1 MPVTGRKNFTFKEDF
16 ANEKTFDQHGSGGQ
30 YGSQHHT
37 CPCFCIRGGQQP
49 ETVIGQEIDRQN
61 SSEDY
66 SEVSSLDQLTYT
78 GNECK
83 VRLKENIVMT
93 TAVTV
98 NSGNRLTIDLNGHTL
113 TAPENDRAFR
123 IQDGAL
129 TIEDSI
135 GTGVIQGSGTVTS
148 YGGNGGAIWMS
159 SSDSNNALTLTG
171 GTIRGFTAKYG
182 AGVYMGSGT
191 FHMTGGAIQN
201 CLATDGGL
209 ADGGGVYVFG
219 GSFELT
225 DGTISACKANNAGG
239 GVYVSSGSFEMSGGS
254 IENCTAH
261 EGAGVKVYASNG
273 KTASF
278 SMNGSGEIKNCNQ
291 NGVSVSAIGNG
302 TPEFTMDGGTIEGSS
317 GYGVWVAAG
326 SAVMSGGSVKDSER
340 YDIYIGR
347 SATLTVNNTQVGG
360 TVMNMGAITGQGS
373 AEFTGTVE
381 NLGYVGAGKITGCKI
396 HRIEHRS
403 PYKGTIENST
413 WDEYVYLLGYRW
425 PAEKIPSAAGES
437 ISLKFPSYI
446 SEPAAMTN
454 TLVIPEG
461 VTVTVD
467 LAGKPVSADTTVTS
481 DIKIINHGTLT
492 LIDSSTGGTLSI
504 PIENDGV
511 LNANG
516 GTVTGEVTNKG
527 TIQATGTP
535 VTKFTGTLVNEEGAS
550 VTAGNFMDCTITNN
564 GGTIGGDAIF
574 DRPEPDPEQP
584 GAGSEDGGAGAVIAA
599 LAVGTVVVGGGIL
612 LAHSYIQNNLP
623 EGFAVPE
630 TRRELAVVLWNM
642 ASKPEP
648 ASQQTYTDV
657 QDEEVLKAV
666 CWAVENELVTPET
679 ESTLGAD
686 VRVNRLQVIGAM
698 YQTNKRK
705 K

>member
-1 MPVTGRKNFTFKEDF
+1 MSVTDRKNFTFKEDF
-16 ANEKTFDQHGSGGQ
+16 ANEKTFDQHGSDGQ
-30 YGSQHHT
+30 YGSQHHA
-37 CPCFCIRGGQQP
+37 CPCFCVRGGQQP

-66 SEVSSLDQLTYT
+66 SEVSSLNQLIYT
-78 GNECK
+78 NNECK
-83 VRLKENIVMT
+83 VRLTENIVMT
-93 TAVTV
+93 GAVTV
-98 NSGNRLTIDLNGHTL
+98 NNGNSLTIDLNGHTL
-113 TAPENDRAFR
+113 TAAENSRAFF
-123 IQDGAL
+123 IQNGAL

-135 GTGVIQGSGTVTS
+135 GGGVIQGSGTVNG
-148 YGGNGGAIWMS
+148 YGGAILMNG
-159 SSDSNNALTLTG
+159 SDSNNALTLAG

-182 AGVYMGSGT
+182 AGVSMGNGT
-191 FHMTGGAIQN
+191 FRMTGGAIRN
-201 CLATDGGL
+201 CSATGGK
-209 ADGGGVYVFG
+209 ADGGGVYVSG
-219 GSFELT
+219 GSFEMS
-225 DGTISACKANNAGG
+225 DGTISACNAANAGG
-239 GVYVSSGSFEMSGGS
+239 GVYVLSGSFEMSGGS
-254 IENCTAH
+254 IEDCTAY
-261 EGAGVKVYASNG
+261 EGAGVKVYPSSG

-278 SMNGSGEIKNCNQ
+278 SMTGGEIKNCNT
-291 NGVSVSAIGNG
+291 NGVSIYAIGG
-302 TPEFTMDGGTIEGSS
+302 TSEFSMSGGTIEDNG
-317 GYGVWVAAG
+317 GDGVRVDAG
-326 SAVMSGGSVKDSER
+326 SAVMSGGSVTRSEL
-340 YDIYIGR
+340 YDIRIGS

-360 TVMNMGAITGQGS
+360 TVLNMGKITGNGS
-373 AEFTGTVE
+373 AKFTGTVE
-381 NLGYVGAGKITGCKI
+381 NSGYAVAEITGCKI
-396 HRIEHRS
+396 HRIEHRF
-403 PYKGTIENST
+403 PYKGTIEGSP
-413 WDEYVYLLGYRW
+413 DEYVYLLGHSW
-425 PAEKIPSAAGES
+425 PTAKIPSAAGES
-437 ISLKFPSYI
+437 ISLKVPSYI
-446 SEPAAMTN
+446 TATMEN

-467 LAGKPVSADTTVTS
+467 LAGKPVSADAETS

-492 LIDSSTGGTLSI
+492 LIDRSTGGTLSI

-550 VTAGNFMDCTITNN
+550 VTAGDFMDCTITNN
-564 GGTIGGDAIF
+564 GGTIGGDAIL
-574 DRPEPDPEQP
+574 DNPKPGPEQP
-584 GAGSEDGGAGAVIAA
+584 GAGSEDGGAGAAIAA

-630 TRRELAVVLWNM
+630 TRQELAVVLWNM
-642 ASKPEP
+642 AGKPEP

>member
-1 MPVTGRKNFTFKEDF
+1 MRPG
-16 ANEKTFDQHGSGGQ
+16 
-30 YGSQHHT
+30 
-37 CPCFCIRGGQQP
+37 GGQQP

-61 SSEDY
+61 SSGDY
-66 SEVSSLDQLTYT
+66 LEVSSLDQLTYIN
-78 GNECK
+78 NECK
-83 VRLKENIVMT
+83 VRLTKDIVMT
-93 TAVTV
+93 KAVTV
-98 NSGNRLTIDLNGHTL
+98 NNGNSLTIDLNGHTL
-113 TAPENDRAFR
+113 TAAANSQAFR
-123 IQDGAL
+123 IQGGAL

-135 GTGVIQGSGTVTS
+135 GTGVIQGSGTVT
-148 YGGNGGAIWMS
+148 GNGGAIWMS

-171 GTIRGFTAKYG
+171 GTIRGFTA
-182 AGVYMGSGT
+182 T
-191 FHMTGGAIQN
+191 
-201 CLATDGGL
+201 
-209 ADGGGVYVFG
+209 DGGGVYVDG
-219 GSFELT
+219 GSFEMSG
-225 DGTISACKANNAGG
+225 GTISACNATNAGG
-239 GVYVSSGSFEMSGGS
+239 GVYVSSGSFKMSGGS
-254 IENCTAH
+254 IEDCTAH

-278 SMNGSGEIKNCNQ
+278 SMTGGEIQNCNTDGVSIYAIGSGT
-291 NGVSVSAIGNG
+291 S
-302 TPEFTMDGGTIEGSS
+302 EFTMTGGTIEDNG
-317 GYGVWVAAG
+317 GYGVWVDNG
-326 SAVMSGGSVKDSER
+326 SAVMSGGSVKGSER
-340 YDIYIGR
+340 YDIYIGSR
-347 SATLTVNNTQVGG
+347 ATLTVNNTQVGG
-360 TVMNMGAITGQGS
+360 TVLNMGKITGQGS

-381 NLGYVGAGKITGCKI
+381 NSGYAAAGITGCKI

-403 PYKGTIENST
+403 PYKGTIEGST
-413 WDEYVYLLGYRW
+413 WDEYVYLLGYSW
-425 PAEKIPSAAGES
+425 PTAKIPSGAGES

-446 SEPAAMTN
+446 TPKMEN
-454 TLVIPEG
+454 TLEIPEG

-467 LAGKPVSADTTVTS
+467 LAGKPVSADTGAS

-492 LIDSSTGGTLSI
+492 LIDSGTDGTLSI

-516 GTVTGEVTNKG
+516 GTVTGKVTNRG

-535 VTKFTGTLVNEEGAS
+535 VTQFTGTLVNQEGAS
-550 VTAGNFMDCTITNN
+550 VTAGDFRGCTITNN
-564 GGTIGGDAIF
+564 GGTIGGGAIL
-574 DRPEPDPEQP
+574 DKPEPDPEQP

-599 LAVGTVVVGGGIL
+599 LAVGTAVVGGGIL

-630 TRRELAVVLWNM
+630 TRQELAVVLWNM
-642 ASKPEP
+642 AGKPEP

-679 ESTLGAD
+679 EFTLGAD

>member
-1 MPVTGRKNFTFKEDF
+1 MKKRLISMVLAVSMAVSIMPAPAF
-16 ANEKTFDQHGSGGQ
+16 ASG
-30 YGSQHHT
+30 
-37 CPCFCIRGGQQP
+37 GGQQP

-78 GNECK
+78 NNECK
-83 VRLKENIVMT
+83 VRLTENIVMT
-93 TAVTV
+93 GAVTV
-98 NSGNRLTIDLNGHTL
+98 NNGNRLTIDLNGHTL
-113 TAPENDRAFR
+113 TAAENSRAFF
-123 IQDGAL
+123 IQNGAL
-129 TIEDSI
+129 TIEDS
-135 GTGVIQGSGTVTS
+135 GSTGVIQGSGTVT
-148 YGGNGGAIWMS
+148 GNGGAIWMS

-171 GTIRGFTAKYG
+171 GTIRGFTA
-182 AGVYMGSGT
+182 T
-191 FHMTGGAIQN
+191 
-201 CLATDGGL
+201 
-209 ADGGGVYVFG
+209 DGGGVYVSG
-219 GSFELT
+219 GSFKMT
-225 DGTISACKANNAGG
+225 DGTISTCNATNAGG
-239 GVYVSSGSFEMSGGS
+239 GVYVSSGSFKMSGGS
-254 IENCTAH
+254 IEDCTAH

-278 SMNGSGEIKNCNQ
+278 SMTGGEIQNCNTDGVSIYAIGSGT
-291 NGVSVSAIGNG
+291 S
-302 TPEFTMDGGTIEGSS
+302 EFTMTGGTIEDNG
-317 GYGVWVAAG
+317 GYGVWVDNG
-326 SAVMSGGSVKDSER
+326 SAVMSGGSVKGSER
-340 YDIYIGR
+340 YDIYIGSR
-347 SATLTVNNTQVGG
+347 ATLTVNNTQVGG
-360 TVMNMGAITGQGS
+360 TVLNMGKITGQGS

-381 NLGYVGAGKITGCKI
+381 NSGYAAAGITGCKI

-403 PYKGTIENST
+403 PYKGTITDSPC
-413 WDEYVYLLGYRW
+413 DEYVYLLGYSW
-425 PAEKIPSAAGES
+425 PTAKIPSGAGES

-446 SEPAAMTN
+446 TPKMEN
-454 TLVIPEG
+454 TLEIPEG

-467 LAGKPVSADTTVTS
+467 LAGKPVSADTGAS

-492 LIDSSTGGTLSI
+492 LIDSGTDGTLSI

-516 GTVTGEVTNKG
+516 GTVTGKVTNRG

-550 VTAGNFMDCTITNN
+550 VTAGNFKDCTITNN
-564 GGTIGGDAIF
+564 GGTIGGDAIL
-574 DRPEPDPEQP
+574 DKPEPDPEQP
-584 GAGSEDGGAGAVIAA
+584 GAGSEDGGTGAVIAA
-599 LAVGTVVVGGGIL
+599 LAVGTAVVGGGIL

-630 TRRELAVVLWNM
+630 TRQELAVVLWNM
-642 ASKPEP
+642 AGKPEP

>member
-1 MPVTGRKNFTFKEDF
+1 M
-16 ANEKTFDQHGSGGQ
+16 
-30 YGSQHHT
+30 
-37 CPCFCIRGGQQP
+37 
-49 ETVIGQEIDRQN
+49 IGQEIDRQN
-61 SSEDY
+61 SSGDY
-66 SEVSSLDQLTYT
+66 LEVSSLDQLTYIN
-78 GNECK
+78 NECK
-83 VRLKENIVMT
+83 VRLTKDIVMT
-93 TAVTV
+93 KAVTV
-98 NSGNRLTIDLNGHTL
+98 NNGNSLTIDLNGHTL
-113 TAPENDRAFR
+113 TAAANSQAFR
-123 IQDGAL
+123 IQGGAL

-135 GTGVIQGSGTVTS
+135 GTGVIQGSGTVT
-148 YGGNGGAIWMS
+148 GNGGAIWMS

-171 GTIRGFTAKYG
+171 GTIRGFTA
-182 AGVYMGSGT
+182 T
-191 FHMTGGAIQN
+191 
-201 CLATDGGL
+201 
-209 ADGGGVYVFG
+209 DGGGVYVDG
-219 GSFELT
+219 GSFEMSG
-225 DGTISACKANNAGG
+225 GTISACNATNAGG

-254 IENCTAH
+254 IEDCTAH

-278 SMNGSGEIKNCNQ
+278 SMTGGEIQNCNTDGVSIYAIGSGT
-291 NGVSVSAIGNG
+291 S
-302 TPEFTMDGGTIEGSS
+302 EFTMTGGTIEDNG
-317 GYGVWVAAG
+317 GYGVWVDNG
-326 SAVMSGGSVKDSER
+326 SAVMSGGSVKGSER
-340 YDIYIGR
+340 YDIYIGSR
-347 SATLTVNNTQVGG
+347 ATLTVNNTQVGG
-360 TVMNMGAITGQGS
+360 TVLNMGKITGQGS

-381 NLGYVGAGKITGCKI
+381 NSGYAAAGITGCKI

-403 PYKGTIENST
+403 PYKGTIEGST
-413 WDEYVYLLGYRW
+413 WDEYVYLLGYSW
-425 PAEKIPSAAGES
+425 PTAKIPSGAGES

-446 SEPAAMTN
+446 TPKMEN
-454 TLVIPEG
+454 TLEIPEG

-467 LAGKPVSADTTVTS
+467 LAGKPVSADTGAS

-492 LIDSSTGGTLSI
+492 LIDSGTDGTLSI

-516 GTVTGEVTNKG
+516 GTVTGKVTNRG

-535 VTKFTGTLVNEEGAS
+535 VTQFTGTLVNQEGAS
-550 VTAGNFMDCTITNN
+550 VTAGDFRGCTITNN
-564 GGTIGGDAIF
+564 GGTIGGGAIL
-574 DRPEPDPEQP
+574 DKPEPDPEQP

-599 LAVGTVVVGGGIL
+599 LAVGTAVVGGGIL

-630 TRRELAVVLWNM
+630 TRQELAVVLWNM
-642 ASKPEP
+642 AGKPEP

>member
-1 MPVTGRKNFTFKEDF
+1 MRP
-16 ANEKTFDQHGSGGQ
+16 
-30 YGSQHHT
+30 
-37 CPCFCIRGGQQP
+37 GGQQP

-78 GNECK
+78 NNECK
-83 VRLKENIVMT
+83 VRLTENIVMT
-93 TAVTV
+93 GAVTV
-98 NSGNRLTIDLNGHTL
+98 NNGNRLTIDLNGHTL
-113 TAPENDRAFR
+113 TAAENSRAFF
-123 IQDGAL
+123 IQNGAL

-135 GTGVIQGSGTVTS
+135 GGGVIQGSGTVNG
-148 YGGNGGAIWMS
+148 YGGAILMNG
-159 SSDSNNALTLTG
+159 SDSNNALTLAG

-182 AGVYMGSGT
+182 AGVSMGNGT
-191 FHMTGGAIQN
+191 FRMTGGAIRN
-201 CLATDGGL
+201 CSATGGK
-209 ADGGGVYVFG
+209 ADGGGVYVSG
-219 GSFELT
+219 
-225 DGTISACKANNAGG
+225 
-239 GVYVSSGSFEMSGGS
+239 GSFEMSGGS
-254 IENCTAH
+254 IEDCTAY
-261 EGAGVKVYASNG
+261 EGAGVKVYPSSG

-278 SMNGSGEIKNCNQ
+278 SMTGGEIKNCNT
-291 NGVSVSAIGNG
+291 NGVSIYAIGG
-302 TPEFTMDGGTIEGSS
+302 TSEFSMSGGTIEDNG
-317 GYGVWVAAG
+317 GDGVRVDAG
-326 SAVMSGGSVKDSER
+326 SAVMSGGSVKGSER
-340 YDIYIGR
+340 YDIYIGSR
-347 SATLTVNNTQVGG
+347 AALTVKNTQVGG
-360 TVMNMGAITGQGS
+360 TVLNMGKITGNGS
-373 AEFTGTVE
+373 AKFTGTVE
-381 NLGYVGAGKITGCKI
+381 NSGSAVAEITGCTI
-396 HRIEHRS
+396 HRIEHRF
-403 PYKGTIENST
+403 PYKGTIEGSP
-413 WDEYVYLLGYRW
+413 DEYVYLLGHSW
-425 PAEKIPSAAGES
+425 PTAKIPSAAGES
-437 ISLKFPSYI
+437 ISLKVPSYI
-446 SEPAAMTN
+446 TATMEN

-467 LAGKPVSADTTVTS
+467 LAGKPVSADADAS

-504 PIENDGV
+504 PIENDGI

-550 VTAGNFMDCTITNN
+550 VTAGNFIDCTITDN
-564 GGTIGGDAIF
+564 GGTISGDAILEK
-574 DRPEPDPEQP
+574 PEPDPEQP

-599 LAVGTVVVGGGIL
+599 LAVGTAVVGGGIL

-630 TRRELAVVLWNM
+630 TRQELAVVLWNM
-642 ASKPEP
+642 AGKPEP

-686 VRVNRLQVIGAM
+686 VRVSRLQVIGAM

>member
-1 MPVTGRKNFTFKEDF
+1 MSVTDRKNFTFKEDF
-16 ANEKTFDQHGSGGQ
+16 SNEKTFDQHGSGGQ
-30 YGSQHHT
+30 YGRQHHA
-37 CPCFCIRGGQQP
+37 CPCFCVRGGQQP

-61 SSEDY
+61 SSDDY
-66 SEVSSLDQLTYT
+66 TEVDSLDKLTYT
-78 GNECK
+78 NNVCK
-83 VRLKENIVMT
+83 IRLAADTVMT
-93 TAVTV
+93 VAVTV
-98 NSGNRLTIDLNGHTL
+98 DSGKSLTIDLNGYTL
-113 TAPENDRAFR
+113 TAAANSQAFR
-123 IQDGAL
+123 IQGGAL

-135 GTGVIQGSGTVTS
+135 GTGVIQGSGTVT
-148 YGGNGGAIWMS
+148 GNGGAIWMS

-171 GTIRGFTAKYG
+171 GTIRGFTA
-182 AGVYMGSGT
+182 T
-191 FHMTGGAIQN
+191 
-201 CLATDGGL
+201 
-209 ADGGGVYVFG
+209 DGGGVYVDG
-219 GSFELT
+219 GSFEMSG
-225 DGTISACKANNAGG
+225 GTISACNATNAGG
-239 GVYVSSGSFEMSGGS
+239 GVYVSSGSFKMSGGS
-254 IENCTAH
+254 IEDCTAH

-278 SMNGSGEIKNCNQ
+278 SMTGGEIQNCNTDGVSIYAIGSGT
-291 NGVSVSAIGNG
+291 S
-302 TPEFTMDGGTIEGSS
+302 EFTMTGGTIEDNG
-317 GYGVWVAAG
+317 GYGVWVDNG
-326 SAVMSGGSVKDSER
+326 SAVMSGGSVKGSER
-340 YDIYIGR
+340 YDIYIGSR
-347 SATLTVNNTQVGG
+347 ATLTVNNTQVGG
-360 TVMNMGAITGQGS
+360 TVLNMGKITGQGS

-381 NLGYVGAGKITGCKI
+381 NSGSAVAGITGCTI
-396 HRIEHRS
+396 HRIEHRF
-403 PYKGTIENST
+403 PYKGTIEGST
-413 WDEYVYLLGYRW
+413 WDEYVYLLGYSW
-425 PAEKIPSAAGES
+425 PTAKIPSGAGES

-446 SEPAAMTN
+446 TPKMEN
-454 TLVIPEG
+454 TLEIPEG

-467 LAGKPVSADTTVTS
+467 LAGKPVSADTETS

-492 LIDSSTGGTLSI
+492 LIDSGTDGTLSI

-516 GTVTGEVTNKG
+516 GTVTGKVTNRG

-535 VTKFTGTLVNEEGAS
+535 VTKFTGTLVNEDGAS

-564 GGTIGGDAIF
+564 GGTIGGGAIL
-574 DRPEPDPEQP
+574 DKPEPGPEQP

-599 LAVGTVVVGGGIL
+599 LAVGTAVVGGGIL

-630 TRRELAVVLWNM
+630 TRQELAVVLWNM
-642 ASKPEP
+642 AGKPEP

>member
-1 MPVTGRKNFTFKEDF
+1 MRRG
-16 ANEKTFDQHGSGGQ
+16 
-30 YGSQHHT
+30 
-37 CPCFCIRGGQQP
+37 GGQQP

-78 GNECK
+78 NNECK
-83 VRLKENIVMT
+83 VRLTENIVMT
-93 TAVTV
+93 GAVTV
-98 NSGNRLTIDLNGHTL
+98 NNGNRLTIDLNGHTL
-113 TAPENDRAFR
+113 TAAENSRAFF
-123 IQDGAL
+123 IQNGAL
-129 TIEDSI
+129 TIEDS
-135 GTGVIQGSGTVTS
+135 GSTGVIQGSGTVT
-148 YGGNGGAIWMS
+148 GNGGAIWMS

-171 GTIRGFTAKYG
+171 GTIRGFTA
-182 AGVYMGSGT
+182 T
-191 FHMTGGAIQN
+191 
-201 CLATDGGL
+201 
-209 ADGGGVYVFG
+209 DGGGVYVSG
-219 GSFELT
+219 GSFKMT
-225 DGTISACKANNAGG
+225 DGTISTCNATNAGG

-261 EGAGVKVYASNG
+261 EGAGVKVLASSG
-273 KTASF
+273 KASF
-278 SMNGSGEIKNCNQ
+278 SMSGSGEIKNCNQ
-291 NGVSVSAIGNG
+291 DGVSIAAIGG
-302 TPEFTMDGGTIEGSS
+302 TSEFSMSGGTIEDNS
-317 GYGVWVAAG
+317 GFGVWVDNG
-326 SAVMSGGSVKDSER
+326 SAVMSGGSVKGSER
-340 YDIYIGR
+340 YDIYIGSR
-347 SATLTVNNTQVGG
+347 AALTVKNTQVGG
-360 TVMNMGAITGQGS
+360 TVLNLGKITGQGS

-381 NLGYVGAGKITGCKI
+381 NSGYAVAEITGCKI

-403 PYKGTIENST
+403 PYKGTITGST
-413 WDEYVYLLGYRW
+413 WDEYVYLLGRSW
-425 PAEKIPSAAGES
+425 PTAKIPSEAGES
-437 ISLKFPSYI
+437 ITLKVSSYLPPVMENSL
-446 SEPAAMTN
+446 E
-454 TLVIPEG
+454 IPKG

-467 LAGKPVSADTTVTS
+467 LAGKTLSAAES
-481 DIKIINHGTLT
+481 DFKIINHGTLT

-516 GTVTGEVTNKG
+516 GTVTSEVTNKG
-527 TIQATGTP
+527 TIKATGTP
-535 VTKFTGTLVNEEGAS
+535 VTQFTGTLVNQEGAS
-550 VTAGNFMDCTITNN
+550 VTAGDFRGCMITNN
-564 GGTIGGDAIF
+564 GGTIGGDAIL
-574 DRPEPDPEQP
+574 DNPEPDPEQP

-599 LAVGTVVVGGGIL
+599 LAVGTAVVGGGIL

-630 TRRELAVVLWNM
+630 TRQELAVVLWNM
-642 ASKPEP
+642 AGKPEP

>member
-1 MPVTGRKNFTFKEDF
+1 M
-16 ANEKTFDQHGSGGQ
+16 
-30 YGSQHHT
+30 
-37 CPCFCIRGGQQP
+37 
-49 ETVIGQEIDRQN
+49 IGQEIDQQN
-61 SSEDY
+61 SSDDY
-66 SEVSSLDQLTYT
+66 TEVNSLDNLTYT
-78 GNECK
+78 NNVCK
-83 VRLKENIVMT
+83 IRLAGDIVMT
-93 TAVTV
+93 GAVTV
-98 NSGNRLTIDLNGHTL
+98 DNGNSLTIDLNGHTL
-113 TAPENDRAFR
+113 TAAANSRAFYIR
-123 IQDGAL
+123 GGAL

-135 GTGVIQGSGTVTS
+135 GTGVIQGNGTVN
-148 YGGNGGAIWMS
+148 GDGGAIWMS
-159 SSDSNNALTLTG
+159 SGDSNNALTLTG
-171 GTIRGFTAKYG
+171 GTIRGFTA
-182 AGVYMGSGT
+182 T
-191 FHMTGGAIQN
+191 
-201 CLATDGGL
+201 
-209 ADGGGVYVFG
+209 DGGGVYVFG
-219 GSFELT
+219 GSFEMT
-225 DGTISACKANNAGG
+225 DGTISTCNATNAGG
-239 GVYVSSGSFEMSGGS
+239 GVYVSSGTIEMSGGS

-261 EGAGVKVYASNG
+261 EGAGVKVLVSNG

-278 SMNGSGEIKNCNQ
+278 SMSGSGEIKNCNTD
-291 NGVSVSAIGNG
+291 GVSIAAIGSG
-302 TPEFTMDGGTIEGSS
+302 TPEFTMTGGTIEDNS
-317 GYGVWVAAG
+317 GFGVWMAAG
-326 SAVMSGGSVKDSER
+326 SAVMSGGSVKGSER
-340 YDIYIGR
+340 YDIYIG
-347 SATLTVNNTQVGG
+347 SGATLTVRNTQVGG
-360 TVMNMGAITGQGS
+360 TVLNLGKITGQGS

-381 NLGYVGAGKITGCKI
+381 NSGYAVAEITGCKI
-396 HRIEHRS
+396 HRIEHRF
-403 PYKGTIENST
+403 PYKGTIEGSP
-413 WDEYVYLLGYRW
+413 DEYVYLLGHSW
-425 PAEKIPSAAGES
+425 PTAKIPSAAGES
-437 ISLKFPSYI
+437 ISLKVPSYI
-446 SEPAAMTN
+446 TATMEN

-467 LAGKPVSADTTVTS
+467 LAGKPVSADAETS

-504 PIENDGV
+504 PIENDGI

-535 VTKFTGTLVNEEGAS
+535 VTQFTGTLVNEEGAS
-550 VTAGNFMDCTITNN
+550 VTAGNFIDCTITDN
-564 GGTIGGDAIF
+564 GGTIGGDAILEE
-574 DRPEPDPEQP
+574 PKPDPEQP

-599 LAVGTVVVGGGIL
+599 LAVGTAVVGGGIL

-630 TRRELAVVLWNM
+630 TRQELAVVLWNM
-642 ASKPEP
+642 AGKPEP

>member
-1 MPVTGRKNFTFKEDF
+1 MRPG
-16 ANEKTFDQHGSGGQ
+16 
-30 YGSQHHT
+30 
-37 CPCFCIRGGQQP
+37 GGQQP

-61 SSEDY
+61 SSGDY
-66 SEVSSLDQLTYT
+66 LEVSSLDQLTYIN
-78 GNECK
+78 NECK
-83 VRLKENIVMT
+83 VRLTKDIVMT
-93 TAVTV
+93 KAVTV
-98 NSGNRLTIDLNGHTL
+98 NNGNSLTIDLNGHTL
-113 TAPENDRAFR
+113 TAAANSQAFR
-123 IQDGAL
+123 IQGGAL

-135 GTGVIQGSGTVTS
+135 GTGVIQGSGTVT
-148 YGGNGGAIWMS
+148 GN
-159 SSDSNNALTLTG
+159 
-171 GTIRGFTAKYG
+171 
-182 AGVYMGSGT
+182 
-191 FHMTGGAIQN
+191 
-201 CLATDGGL
+201 
-209 ADGGGVYVFG
+209 GGVYVDG
-219 GSFELT
+219 GSFEMSG
-225 DGTISACKANNAGG
+225 GTISACNATNAGG
-239 GVYVSSGSFEMSGGS
+239 GVYVSSGSFKMSGGS
-254 IENCTAH
+254 IEDCTAH

-278 SMNGSGEIKNCNQ
+278 SMTGGEIQNCNTDGVSIYAIGSGT
-291 NGVSVSAIGNG
+291 S
-302 TPEFTMDGGTIEGSS
+302 EFTMTGGTIEDNG
-317 GYGVWVAAG
+317 GYGVWVDNG
-326 SAVMSGGSVKDSER
+326 SAVMSGGSVKGSER
-340 YDIYIGR
+340 YDIYIGSR
-347 SATLTVNNTQVGG
+347 ATLTVNNTQVGG
-360 TVMNMGAITGQGS
+360 TVLNMGKITGQGS

-381 NLGYVGAGKITGCKI
+381 NSGYAAAGITGCKI

-403 PYKGTIENST
+403 PYKGTITDSPC
-413 WDEYVYLLGYRW
+413 DEYVYLLGYSW
-425 PAEKIPSAAGES
+425 PTAKIPSGAGES

-446 SEPAAMTN
+446 TPKMEN
-454 TLVIPEG
+454 TLEIPEG

-467 LAGKPVSADTTVTS
+467 LAGKPVSADTGAS

-492 LIDSSTGGTLSI
+492 LIDSGTDGTLSI

-516 GTVTGEVTNKG
+516 GTVTGKVTNRG

-550 VTAGNFMDCTITNN
+550 VTAGNFKDCTITNN
-564 GGTIGGDAIF
+564 GGTIGGDAIL
-574 DRPEPDPEQP
+574 DKPEPDPEQP
-584 GAGSEDGGAGAVIAA
+584 GAGSEDGGTGAVIAA
-599 LAVGTVVVGGGIL
+599 LAVGTAVVGGGIL

-630 TRRELAVVLWNM
+630 TRQELAVVLWNM
-642 ASKPEP
+642 AGKPEP

>member
-1 MPVTGRKNFTFKEDF
+1 MRPG
-16 ANEKTFDQHGSGGQ
+16 
-30 YGSQHHT
+30 
-37 CPCFCIRGGQQP
+37 GGQQP

-61 SSEDY
+61 SSGDY
-66 SEVSSLDQLTYT
+66 LEVSSLDQLTYIN
-78 GNECK
+78 NECK
-83 VRLKENIVMT
+83 VRLTKDIVMT
-93 TAVTV
+93 KAVTV
-98 NSGNRLTIDLNGHTL
+98 NNGNSLTIDLNGHTL
-113 TAPENDRAFR
+113 TAAENSRAFL
-123 IQDGAL
+123 IQNGAL

-135 GTGVIQGSGTVTS
+135 GGGVIQGSGTVNG
-148 YGGNGGAIWMS
+148 YGGAILMNG
-159 SSDSNNALTLTG
+159 SDSNNALTLAG

-182 AGVYMGSGT
+182 AGVSMGNGT
-191 FHMTGGAIQN
+191 FRMTGGAIRN
-201 CLATDGGL
+201 CSATGGK
-209 ADGGGVYVFG
+209 ADGGGVYVSG
-219 GSFELT
+219 GSFEMS
-225 DGTISACKANNAGG
+225 DGTISACNAANAGG

-261 EGAGVKVYASNG
+261 EGAGVKVLASSG
-273 KTASF
+273 KASF
-278 SMNGSGEIKNCNQ
+278 SMSGSGEIKNCNQ
-291 NGVSVSAIGNG
+291 DGVSIAAIGG
-302 TPEFTMDGGTIEGSS
+302 TSEFSMSGGTIEDNS
-317 GYGVWVAAG
+317 GFGVWVDNG
-326 SAVMSGGSVKDSER
+326 SAVMSGGSVKGSER
-340 YDIYIGR
+340 YDIYIGSR
-347 SATLTVNNTQVGG
+347 AALTVKNTQVGG
-360 TVMNMGAITGQGS
+360 TVLNLGKITGQGS

-381 NLGYVGAGKITGCKI
+381 NSGYAVAEITGCKI

-403 PYKGTIENST
+403 PYKGTITGST
-413 WDEYVYLLGYRW
+413 WDEYVYLLGRSW
-425 PAEKIPSAAGES
+425 PTAKIPSEAGES
-437 ISLKFPSYI
+437 ITLKVSSYLPPVMENSL
-446 SEPAAMTN
+446 E
-454 TLVIPEG
+454 IPKG

-467 LAGKPVSADTTVTS
+467 LAGKTLSAEES
-481 DIKIINHGTLT
+481 DFKIINHGTLT

-516 GTVTGEVTNKG
+516 GTVTSEVTNKG
-527 TIQATGTP
+527 TIKATGTP
-535 VTKFTGTLVNEEGAS
+535 VTQFTGTLVNQEGAS
-550 VTAGNFMDCTITNN
+550 VTAGDFRGCMITNN
-564 GGTIGGDAIF
+564 GGTIGGDAIL
-574 DRPEPDPEQP
+574 DNPEPDPEQP

-599 LAVGTVVVGGGIL
+599 LAVGTAVVGGGIL

-630 TRRELAVVLWNM
+630 TRQELAVVLWNM
-642 ASKPEP
+642 AGKPEP

>member
-1 MPVTGRKNFTFKEDF
+1 MN
-16 ANEKTFDQHGSGGQ
+16 
-30 YGSQHHT
+30 
-37 CPCFCIRGGQQP
+37 
-49 ETVIGQEIDRQN
+49 
-61 SSEDY
+61 
-66 SEVSSLDQLTYT
+66 QLTYT
-78 GNECK
+78 NKECK
-83 VRLKENIVMT
+83 VRLTENIVMT
-93 TAVTV
+93 GAVTV
-98 NSGNRLTIDLNGHTL
+98 NNGNRLTIDLNGHTL
-113 TAPENDRAFR
+113 TAAANSRAFF
-123 IQDGAL
+123 IQNGAL

-135 GTGVIQGSGTVTS
+135 GGGVIQGSGTVNG
-148 YGGNGGAIWMS
+148 YGGAILMNG
-159 SSDSNNALTLTG
+159 SDSNNALTLAG

-182 AGVYMGSGT
+182 AGVSMGNGT
-191 FHMTGGAIQN
+191 FRMTGGAIQN
-201 CLATDGGL
+201 CSATGGKV
-209 ADGGGVYVFG
+209 DGGGVYVSG
-219 GSFELT
+219 GSFEMFS
-225 DGTISACKANNAGG
+225 GTISACNANNAGG
-239 GVYVSSGSFEMSGGS
+239 GVYVLGGSFEMSGGS
-254 IENCTAH
+254 IEDCTAY
-261 EGAGVKVYASNG
+261 EGAGVKVYPSSG

-278 SMNGSGEIKNCNQ
+278 SMTGGEIQNCNT
-291 NGVSVSAIGNG
+291 NGVSIYAIGG
-302 TPEFTMDGGTIEGSS
+302 TSEFSMSGGTIEDNG
-317 GYGVWVAAG
+317 GDGVRVDAG
-326 SAVMSGGSVKDSER
+326 SAVMSGGSVKDSEL
-340 YDIYIGR
+340 YDIRIGS

-360 TVMNMGAITGQGS
+360 TVLNMGKITGNGS

-381 NLGYVGAGKITGCKI
+381 IAGTGKITGCKI
-396 HRIEHRS
+396 HRIEHRF
-403 PYKGTIENST
+403 PYKGTITDST
-413 WDEYVYLLGYRW
+413 WDEYVYLLGHSW
-425 PAEKIPSAAGES
+425 PKIPSGAGES
-437 ISLKFPSYI
+437 ISLKVPSYI
-446 SEPAAMTN
+446 TATMEN

-467 LAGKPVSADTTVTS
+467 LAGKPVSADAETS

-504 PIENDGV
+504 PIENDGI

-516 GTVTGEVTNKG
+516 GKVTSKVTNKG

-535 VTKFTGTLVNEEGAS
+535 VTQFTGTLDNEEGAS
-550 VTAGNFMDCTITNN
+550 VTAGDFRGCTITNN
-564 GGTIGGDAIF
+564 GGTIGGDAILE
-574 DRPEPDPEQP
+574 EPKPGPEQP

-599 LAVGTVVVGGGIL
+599 LAVGTAVVGGGIL

-630 TRRELAVVLWNM
+630 TRQELAVVLWNM
-642 ASKPEP
+642 AGKPEP

>member
-1 MPVTGRKNFTFKEDF
+1 MRPG
-16 ANEKTFDQHGSGGQ
+16 
-30 YGSQHHT
+30 
-37 CPCFCIRGGQQP
+37 GGQQP

-61 SSEDY
+61 SSGDY

-78 GNECK
+78 GNECR
-83 VRLKENIVMT
+83 VRLTEDIVMT
-93 TAVTV
+93 GAVTV
-98 NSGNRLTIDLNGHTL
+98 NNGNRLTIDLNGHTL
-113 TAPENDRAFR
+113 TAAENSRAFF
-123 IQDGAL
+123 IQNGAL

-135 GTGVIQGSGTVTS
+135 GTGVIQGSGTVT
-148 YGGNGGAIWMS
+148 GNGGAIWMS

-171 GTIRGFTAKYG
+171 GTIRGFTA
-182 AGVYMGSGT
+182 T
-191 FHMTGGAIQN
+191 
-201 CLATDGGL
+201 
-209 ADGGGVYVFG
+209 DGGGVYVDG
-219 GSFELT
+219 GSFEMSG
-225 DGTISACKANNAGG
+225 GTISACNATNAGG
-239 GVYVSSGSFEMSGGS
+239 GVYVSSGSFKMSGGS
-254 IENCTAH
+254 IEDCTAH

-278 SMNGSGEIKNCNQ
+278 SMTGGEIQNCNTDGVSIYAIGSGT
-291 NGVSVSAIGNG
+291 S
-302 TPEFTMDGGTIEGSS
+302 EFTMTGGTIEDNG
-317 GYGVWVAAG
+317 GYGVWVDNG
-326 SAVMSGGSVKDSER
+326 SAVMSGGSVKGSER
-340 YDIYIGR
+340 YDIYIGSR
-347 SATLTVNNTQVGG
+347 ATLTVNNTQVGG
-360 TVMNMGAITGQGS
+360 TVLNMGKITGQGS

-381 NLGYVGAGKITGCKI
+381 NSGYAAAGITGCTI
-396 HRIEHRS
+396 HRIEHRF
-403 PYKGTIENST
+403 PYKGTIEGSP
-413 WDEYVYLLGYRW
+413 DEYVYLLGRSW
-425 PAEKIPSAAGES
+425 KIPSGAGES
-437 ISLKFPSYI
+437 ITLKVSSYLPPVMENSL
-446 SEPAAMTN
+446 E
-454 TLVIPEG
+454 IPKG

-467 LAGKPVSADTTVTS
+467 LAGKTLSAKES
-481 DIKIINHGTLT
+481 DFKIINNGTLT
-492 LIDSSTGGTLSI
+492 LIDSSTGGALSI

-516 GTVTGEVTNKG
+516 GKVTSEVTNKG

-535 VTKFTGTLVNEEGAS
+535 VTQFTGTLSNEEGAS
-550 VTAGNFMDCTITNN
+550 VTAGDFRGCMITNN
-564 GGTIGGDAIF
+564 GGTIGGGAIW
-574 DRPEPDPEQP
+574 DNPEHDPEQP

-630 TRRELAVVLWNM
+630 TRQELAVVLWNM
-642 ASKPEP
+642 AGKPEP

-666 CWAVENELVTPET
+666 CWAIENELVTPET

>member
-1 MPVTGRKNFTFKEDF
+1 MRP
-16 ANEKTFDQHGSGGQ
+16 
-30 YGSQHHT
+30 
-37 CPCFCIRGGQQP
+37 GGQQP

-61 SSEDY
+61 SSGDY

-78 GNECK
+78 GNECR
-83 VRLKENIVMT
+83 VRLTEDIVMT
-93 TAVTV
+93 GAVTV
-98 NSGNRLTIDLNGHTL
+98 NNGNSLTIDLNGHTL
-113 TAPENDRAFR
+113 TAAANSQAFR
-123 IQDGAL
+123 IQNGAL
-129 TIEDSI
+129 TIEDS
-135 GTGVIQGSGTVTS
+135 GSTGVIQGSGTVT
-148 YGGNGGAIWMS
+148 GNGGAIWMS
-159 SSDSNNALTLTG
+159 SNDSNNALTLTG
-171 GTIRGFTAKYG
+171 GTIRGFTA
-182 AGVYMGSGT
+182 T
-191 FHMTGGAIQN
+191 
-201 CLATDGGL
+201 
-209 ADGGGVYVFG
+209 DGGGVYVSG
-219 GSFELT
+219 GSFEMSG
-225 DGTISACKANNAGG
+225 GTISACNAANAGG

-261 EGAGVKVYASNG
+261 EGAGVKVLASSG
-273 KTASF
+273 KASF
-278 SMNGSGEIKNCNQ
+278 SMSGSGEIKNCNQ
-291 NGVSVSAIGNG
+291 DGVSIAAIGG
-302 TPEFTMDGGTIEGSS
+302 TSEFSMSGGTIEDNS
-317 GYGVWVAAG
+317 GFGVWVDNG
-326 SAVMSGGSVKDSER
+326 SAVMSGGSVKGSER
-340 YDIYIGR
+340 YDIYIGSR
-347 SATLTVNNTQVGG
+347 AALTVKNTQVGG
-360 TVMNMGAITGQGS
+360 TVLNLGKITGQGS

-381 NLGYVGAGKITGCKI
+381 NSGYAVAEITGCKI
-396 HRIEHRS
+396 HRIEHRF
-403 PYKGTIENST
+403 PYKGTIEGSP
-413 WDEYVYLLGYRW
+413 DEYVYLLGHSW
-425 PAEKIPSAAGES
+425 PTAKIPSAAGES
-437 ISLKFPSYI
+437 ISLKVPSYI
-446 SEPAAMTN
+446 TATMEN

-467 LAGKPVSADTTVTS
+467 LAGKPVSADAETS

-492 LIDSSTGGTLSI
+492 LIDSGTGGALSI
-504 PIENDGV
+504 PIENDDDGV

-516 GTVTGEVTNKG
+516 GTVTSEVTNKG

-535 VTKFTGTLVNEEGAS
+535 VTQFTGTLFNEEGAS

-564 GGTIGGDAIF
+564 GGTIGGDAIW
-574 DRPEPDPEQP
+574 DNPEPGPEQP
-584 GAGSEDGGAGAVIAA
+584 GAGSEDGGAGAAIAA

-630 TRRELAVVLWNM
+630 TRQELAVVLWNM
-642 ASKPEP
+642 AGKPEP

>member
-1 MPVTGRKNFTFKEDF
+1 MRPG
-16 ANEKTFDQHGSGGQ
+16 
-30 YGSQHHT
+30 
-37 CPCFCIRGGQQP
+37 GGQQP

-61 SSEDY
+61 SSGDY
-66 SEVSSLDQLTYT
+66 LEVSSLDQLTYIN
-78 GNECK
+78 NECK
-83 VRLKENIVMT
+83 VRLTKDIVMT
-93 TAVTV
+93 KAVTV
-98 NSGNRLTIDLNGHTL
+98 NNGNSLTIDLNGHTL
-113 TAPENDRAFR
+113 TAAANSQAFR
-123 IQDGAL
+123 IQGGAL

-135 GTGVIQGSGTVTS
+135 GTGVIQGSGTVT
-148 YGGNGGAIWMS
+148 GNGGAIWMS

-171 GTIRGFTAKYG
+171 GTIRGFTA
-182 AGVYMGSGT
+182 T
-191 FHMTGGAIQN
+191 
-201 CLATDGGL
+201 
-209 ADGGGVYVFG
+209 DGGGVYVDG
-219 GSFELT
+219 GSFEMSG
-225 DGTISACKANNAGG
+225 GTISACNATNAGG
-239 GVYVSSGSFEMSGGS
+239 GVYVSSGSFEMFGGS

-261 EGAGVKVYASNG
+261 EGAGVKVLTSSG
-273 KTASF
+273 KASF
-278 SMNGSGEIKNCNQ
+278 SMSGSGEIKNCNQ
-291 NGVSVSAIGNG
+291 DGVSIAAIGG
-302 TPEFTMDGGTIEGSS
+302 TSEFSMSGGTIEDNS
-317 GYGVWVAAG
+317 GFGVWVDNG
-326 SAVMSGGSVKDSER
+326 SAVMSGGSVKGSER
-340 YDIYIGR
+340 YDIYIGSR
-347 SATLTVNNTQVGG
+347 AALTVKNTQVGG
-360 TVMNMGAITGQGS
+360 TVLNLGKITGQGS

-381 NLGYVGAGKITGCKI
+381 NSGSAAAGITGCTI

-403 PYKGTIENST
+403 PYKGTITDST
-413 WDEYVYLLGYRW
+413 WDEYVYLFGYRW
-425 PAEKIPSAAGES
+425 PKIPSGAGES
-437 ISLKFPSYI
+437 ISLKVLSYVLT
-446 SEPAAMTN
+446 PAEMTN
-454 TLVIPEG
+454 TLEIPKG

-467 LAGKPVSADTTVTS
+467 LAGKTLSAKES
-481 DIKIINHGTLT
+481 DFKIINHGTLT

-516 GTVTGEVTNKG
+516 GTVTSEVTNKG
-527 TIQATGTP
+527 TIKATGTP
-535 VTKFTGTLVNEEGAS
+535 VTNFTGTLVNQEGAS
-550 VTAGNFMDCTITNN
+550 VTAGDFRGCTITNN
-564 GGTIGGDAIF
+564 GGTIGGDAIL
-574 DRPEPDPEQP
+574 DNPEPGPEQS

-630 TRRELAVVLWNM
+630 TRQELAVVLWNM
-642 ASKPEP
+642 AGKPEP